1 MEFRRVLFRSAEL
14 APKRSGIASRLLG
27 GRLLGWG
34 LLRRRLL
41 GRCLLRGW
49 LLGAI
54 GRLGAGLAQAERV
67 GHEAGDLFQGGGEVV
82 GVPLLHQKQHAIG
95 TSTSRERGLKY
106 VEI

>member
-14 APKRSGIASRLLG
+14 APKRSGLASRLLG

-49 LLGAI
+49 LLGAL
-54 GRLGAGLAQAERV
+54 GRLGAGLAQADRV
-67 GHEAGDLFQGGGEVV
+67 GPEAGDLVHGGVEVV
-82 GVPLLHQKQHAIG
+82 GVPLLDQPELGEADRK
-95 TSTSRERGLKY
+95 STRLNSSH
-106 VEI
+106 